1 MTRVGIPRALLYYQ
15 YYPMW
20 RTFFEHLGAEVV
32 VSEPTTRK
40 MLAEGAGRVVA
51 DTCLP
56 AKVFIGHV
64 ISLAENCD
72 YVFIPAVRS
81 LKGKVYN
88 CAKFLGLP
96 DMTGAVVPESPEI
109 LDIDIDINLGSG
121 ALYRSIYRLGRR
133 FSWNPLRVRGAARA
147 AWQAHGD
154 YRELMLRERRRPPE
168 AITQLTGTAPAA
180 VESASTGSASAA
192 AAVSSSAPPATI
204 ALVGHPYML
213 YDEHVNYH
221 LIRTLERY
229 GARVVV
235 PEMLTAGEQEA
246 AVGKLVGQAYWTYEE
261 DVVGAGGHFLQSEAD
276 GVIGVMAFGCGPDS
290 LMMDLLHR
298 FATSRQST
306 AFMCLTLEEHT
317 SETGV
322 ITRIEAFLDMIHR
335 RKRGRAVVCA

>member
-40 MLAEGAGRVVA
+40 MLAEGASRLVA

-56 AKVFIGHV
+56 VTDYVGHV
-64 ISLAENCD
+64 ASLAEDCD

-147 AWQAHGD
+147 AWQAHGN

-168 AITQLTGTAPAA
+168 AITQLTGTVPAA
-180 VESASTGSASAA
+180 VVGS
-192 AAVSSSAPPATI
+192 AAVSSSRPPATI
-204 ALVGHPYML
+204 ALVGHPYLL

-229 GARVVV
+229 GASVVV
-235 PEMLTAGEQEA
+235 PEMLTAEAQEA
-246 AVGKLVGQAYWTYEE
+246 AVGKLVGRAYWTYEE

-306 AFMCLTLEEHT
+306 PFMCLTLEEHT

-335 RKRGRAVVCA
+335 RRRGRAVVCA

>member
-1 MTRVGIPRALLYYQ
+1 MIRVGIPRALLYYQ

-40 MLAEGAGRVVA
+40 ILADGAGRVVA

-64 ISLAENCD
+64 ASLAKDCD
-72 YVFIPAVRS
+72 FVFIPAVRS
-81 LKGKVYN
+81 LKHKIYN
-88 CAKFLGLP
+88 CSKFLGLP
-96 DMTGAVVPESPEI
+96 DMTVAVVPESPEI
-109 LDIDIDINLGSG
+109 LDTDIDINLGSG
-121 ALYRSIYRLGRR
+121 ALYRSIYRLGRH
-133 FSWNPLRVRGAARA
+133 FSWNPLRVRDAARA

-154 YRELMLRERRRPPE
+154 YRELMLRERLRPPE
-168 AITQLTGTAPAA
+168 TIERLTGTAPAA
-180 VESASTGSASAA
+180 IQSAA
-192 AAVSSSAPPATI
+192 ASRSGPPSTI
-204 ALVGHPYML
+204 ALIGHPYLL

-221 LIRTLERY
+221 LIRTLEGY
-229 GARVVV
+229 GATVVV
-235 PEMLTAGEQEA
+235 PEMLTADEQA
-246 AVGKLVGQAYWTYEE
+246 AAISKLVGRAYWTYEE
-261 DVVGAGGHFLQSEAD
+261 DVIGAGGHFLQSEAD

-298 FATSRQST
+298 FAASQQST
-306 AFMCLTLEEHT
+306 PFMCLTLEEHT

-335 RKRGRAVVCA
+335 RKRGRAVACA

>member
-1 MTRVGIPRALLYYQ
+1 
-15 YYPMW
+15 
-20 RTFFEHLGAEVV
+20 
-32 VSEPTTRK
+32 
-40 MLAEGAGRVVA
+40 MLAEGASRVVA

-56 AKVFIGHV
+56 AKVFVGHV
-64 ISLAENCD
+64 ASLVADCD
-72 YVFIPAVRS
+72 CVFIPAVRS

-96 DMTGAVVPESPEI
+96 DMTGAVIPESPEI
-109 LDIDIDINLGSG
+109 LDIDIDINLGNG
-121 ALYRSIYRLGRR
+121 ALYRSIYRLGRH
-133 FSWNPLRVRGAARA
+133 FSWNPLRVRRAARA
-147 AWQAHGD
+147 AWQAHGN

-168 AITQLTGTAPAA
+168 AIMQLTGTAPAA
-180 VESASTGSASAA
+180 VESAVGPVAA
-192 AAVSSSAPPATI
+192 GPTATI

-221 LIRTLERY
+221 LIRTLEAY
-229 GARVVV
+229 GASVVV
-235 PEMLTAGEQEA
+235 PEMLAAEAQEA
-246 AVGKLVGQAYWTYEE
+246 AVGKLVGRAYWTYEE

-298 FATSRQST
+298 FATGRQST
-306 AFMCLTLEEHT
+306 PFMCLTLEEHT

>member
-40 MLAEGAGRVVA
+40 MLADGASRVVA

-64 ISLAENCD
+64 VSLAEDCD

-81 LKGKVYN
+81 LKDKVYN

-96 DMTGAVVPESPEI
+96 DMTGAVVPESPRI
-109 LDIDIDINLGSG
+109 LDTDIDINLGNG
-121 ALYRSIYRLGRR
+121 ALYRSIYRLGRH
-133 FSWNPLRVRGAARA
+133 FSWNPLRVRDAARA

-154 YRELMLRERRRPPE
+154 YRGLMLRERLRSPQ
-168 AITQLTGTAPAA
+168 AIEQLTGTAPSS
-180 VESASTGSASAA
+180 VESA
-192 AAVSSSAPPATI
+192 AVRPVTAGPSATI
-204 ALVGHPYML
+204 ALVGHPYLL
-213 YDEHVNYH
+213 YDEHVNYN
-221 LIRTLERY
+221 LIRTLENY

-235 PEMLTAGEQEA
+235 PEMLNAEQQEA
-246 AVGKLVGQAYWTYEE
+246 AVGKLVGRAYWTYEE

-290 LMMDLLHR
+290 LMTDILHR
-298 FATSRQST
+298 FATSQQST
-306 AFMCLTLEEHT
+306 PFMSLTLEEHT

-335 RKRGRAVVCA
+335 RKRGRAVICA

>member
-40 MLAEGAGRVVA
+40 MLAAGAGRVVA

-64 ISLAENCD
+64 ASLAENCD

-81 LKGKVYN
+81 LKEKVYN

-96 DMTGAVVPESPEI
+96 DMTGAVVSESPSI
-109 LDIDIDINLGSG
+109 LDTDIDINLGNG
-121 ALYRSIYRLGRR
+121 ALYRSIYRLGRH
-133 FSWNPLRVRGAARA
+133 FSWNPLRVRNAARA

-154 YRELMLRERRRPPE
+154 YRELMLRERLRPPE
-168 AITQLTGTAPAA
+168 AIEQLTGTAPSA
-180 VESASTGSASAA
+180 VESMSAGS
-192 AAVSSSAPPATI
+192 AAVSSSGPPATI
-204 ALVGHPYML
+204 ALVGHPYLL
-213 YDEHVNYH
+213 YDEHVNYN
-221 LIRTLERY
+221 LIRTLESY

-235 PEMLTAGEQEA
+235 PEMLSTGEQES
-246 AVGKLVGQAYWTYEE
+246 AVGKLVGRAYWTYEE

-290 LMMDLLHR
+290 LMMDILHR
-298 FATSRQST
+298 FATSQQST
-306 AFMCLTLEEHT
+306 PFMSLTLEEHT

-335 RKRGRAVVCA
+335 RKRGRTVACA